1 MNKFFLPPRFQPREL
16 SPPLL
21 RRNKMSWLE
30 GRGTGLRVPPYL
42 RYDGQV
48 KNLHI
53 DAKMT
58 GEMIADLLRAKEEG
72 SQQETRLSDFLL
84 QFTNLRYSTI
94 TLQMEF
100 SYNLVDGLDRF
111 KVSPGELR
119 EAIYF
124 PFPVISTYCDVPRRF
139 EPQYLW
145 EGSDQTGQQ
154 SVPAEV
160 PAGDDPGEDQLE
172 ASNKA
177 GLDD

>member
-1 MNKFFLPPRFQPREL
+1 
-16 SPPLL
+16 
-21 RRNKMSWLE
+21 MSWLE
-30 GRGTGLRVPPYL
+30 GRGTGFRVPPYL

-72 SQQETRLSDFLL
+72 GQQETRLADFLL

-111 KVSPGELR
+111 KVSLTFPDSM
-119 EAIYF
+119 F
-124 PFPVISTYCDVPRRF
+124 PFLHTSPSPTSPCS
-139 EPQYLW
+139 
-145 EGSDQTGQQ
+145 GTC
-154 SVPAEV
+154 
-160 PAGDDPGEDQLE
+160 
-172 ASNKA
+172 
-177 GLDD
+177 

>member
-1 MNKFFLPPRFQPREL
+1 MDLLLDDINH
-16 SPPLL
+16 L

-30 GRGTGLRVPPYL
+30 GRGTGFRVAPYL

-84 QFTNLRYSTI
+84 QFTRLRYSTI

-111 KVSPGELR
+111 KVSLGELR
-119 EAIYF
+119 
-124 PFPVISTYCDVPRRF
+124 
-139 EPQYLW
+139 
-145 EGSDQTGQQ
+145 
-154 SVPAEV
+154 AE
-160 PAGDDPGEDQLE
+160 
-172 ASNKA
+172 S
-177 GLDD
+177 

>member
-1 MNKFFLPPRFQPREL
+1 
-16 SPPLL
+16 
-21 RRNKMSWLE
+21 MSWLE
-30 GRGTGLRVPPYL
+30 GRGTGFRVPPYL

-124 PFPVISTYCDVPRRF
+124 HFQSFPHIAMFRDVLYHNISGRVLTRLVNKVFRLRSQLVMTL
-139 EPQYLW
+139 EKIN
-145 EGSDQTGQQ
+145 
-154 SVPAEV
+154 
-160 PAGDDPGEDQLE
+160 AGRATKQDWITDSQFKSG
-172 ASNKA
+172 NMFFIFITNTVFF
-177 GLDD
+177 